1 MIGTYSQSGAT
12 MEVDTRGAGAPNFR
26 LVSADT
32 GSLPERDK
40 FHYWNEVICR
50 TVVDLDCRPVEQP
63 HFEASIGGFDAPGL
77 GVYDIHTHAHLV
89 YRDKTEISRLDN
101 DALIINYVTAGALH
115 AEQDGRKVD
124 LLPGDGAVSD
134 AARPYFLGFDRPLG
148 CVSVKVYKSDLRQRA
163 GGIERITARSLARG
177 STLNPLV
184 FDTLRALIRHAPT
197 MSAPAALKAADVFKD
212 LLAASLNEVLEG
224 APAPLSAHRGAAL
237 LRVKAFV
244 EQHLRDPELDAQA
257 VARAVGLSTRYIN
270 RLFEAE
276 GSSLA
281 RHIWHRRLA
290 CCALR
295 LRDLA
300 WAHVATSTIALE
312 HGFSDSSH
320 FSHAFRLRYG
330 MSPRDWRAATSR
342 G

>member
-1 MIGTYSQSGAT
+1 MASID
-12 MEVDTRGAGAPNFR
+12 VDKGSADARTFR
-26 LVSADT
+26 LVSANT
-32 GSLPERDK
+32 AHLPERDK

-50 TVVDLDCRPVEQP
+50 TVVDLDCRPVEQA

-77 GVYDIHTHAHLV
+77 GVYDIHTRAHLV
-89 YRDKTEISRLDN
+89 YRDKAEISRLDN
-101 DALIINYVTAGALH
+101 DALIVNYVTAGALH
-115 AEQDGRKVD
+115 AEQDGRAVD

-148 CVSVKVYKSDLRQRA
+148 CVSVKVYKSDLRQRVA
-163 GGIERITARSLARG
+163 GIERITAQSMARG

-184 FDTLRALIRHAPT
+184 FDNLRALIRHAPT
-197 MSAPAALKAADVFKD
+197 LSASAALKAADMFKD
-212 LLAASLNEVLEG
+212 LLAASLNEMLDG

-244 EQHLRDPELDAQA
+244 EDHLREPELDAQA

-276 GSSLA
+276 GTSLA
-281 RHIWHRRLA
+281 RHIWQRRLE

-300 WAHVATSTIALE
+300 WAHVATSAVALE
-312 HGFSDSSH
+312 HGFSDLSH
-320 FSHAFRLRYG
+320 FSRAFRLRYG
-330 MSPRDWRAATSR
+330 MSPRDWRAAGAVSVHGR
-342 G
+342 QQ